1 MDASVNRFIRALR
14 GSGVRV
20 SPAESIDALRAL
32 ACVRIVD
39 REATYAALRSTLLKT
54 IREAPLFDALFALFF
69 GPPTAAAANGDDS
82 PAPAAGTAE
91 VPSPPAAR
99 QVVLDTDDDGINLS
113 GDSGEAGTTDTLRLK
128 PGGLEDIAR
137 NLRFDRAD
145 ALLDPVMQRAAQTI
159 NVRGASAGARPG
171 ELACDETAPTLDA
184 DLLLAALDL
193 LADDVADGD
202 VDSLAARHDQVRAAL
217 ERLPDALREALE
229 RRLSEQ
235 QERSRRAADAPRRST
250 AQRFTELE
258 RRDMDAMVRRLGRRM
273 RGERSYVRHVGAQG
287 RVHVARTVR
296 ASMRFDGIPFRP
308 VVTRQ
313 IADAPRLVVICD
325 VSQSVR
331 TTARFTLLLVYSLQA
346 CFAQVRSF
354 VFVSDLAE
362 ASPLFDRH
370 GIDEAIDAVFSG
382 ALIDCEANSNYGRA
396 LEMFARRHL
405 SAINSQTTVVVLG
418 DGRGNRNPPN
428 VGALEEIRR
437 RAKQLVWLSPEP
449 RGSWGL
455 GSSDM
460 PLYAPVCHRTEV
472 VRNLAQLGT
481 VADGLFR
488 RGWSGGG
495 NA

>member
-1 MDASVNRFIRALR
+1 MDAAVNRFIRALR

-69 GPPTAAAANGDDS
+69 GPPQAAAASGHEAA
-82 PAPAAGTAE
+82 APAAVTAD
-91 VPSPPAAR
+91 VPAPPAAS

-113 GDSGEAGTTDTLRLK
+113 GGGGEAPDTLRLK
-128 PGGLEDIAR
+128 PGSLEDIAR
-137 NLRFDRAD
+137 NLQFDRAD

-159 NVRGASAGARPG
+159 NIRGASAGARAG

-193 LADDVADGD
+193 LASDVPDGD
-202 VDSLAARHDQVRAAL
+202 VDALAARQREVRAAL

-229 RRLSEQ
+229 RRLLEQ
-235 QERSRRAADAPRRST
+235 QERSRRAADAPRRSA
-250 AQRFTELE
+250 AQRFSEIE
-258 RRDMDAMVRRLGRRM
+258 RREMDAMVKRLGRRM
-273 RGERSYVRHVGAQG
+273 RGERSYVRHVDSQG

-296 ASMRFDGIPFRP
+296 ACMRFDGIPFRP

-313 IADAPRLVVICD
+313 VADAPRLVVICD

-346 CFAQVRSF
+346 CFARVRSF

-370 GIDEAIDAVFSG
+370 GIDEAIDAIFSG

-396 LEMFARRHL
+396 LDIFARRHL
-405 SAINSQTTVVVLG
+405 SAINGQTTVVVLG

-472 VRNLAQLGT
+472 VRNLAQLGS

-488 RGWSGGG
+488 KGSPGGG
-495 NA
+495 HA